1 MADWVDNLVS
11 QLEENG
17 GKFVASIDGQAV
29 LVTVGKPIALFCVEN
44 QVMLRKVGQSTFKE
58 MLDLM
63 SEQKNEEAFM
73 LLLKS
78 MSPQDVID
86 HMNQNSA
93 EQAADTDQR
102 KAFWD
107 KLEKLALS
115 VGQSIILKAIVGLL
129 AV

>member
-11 QLEENG
+11 QLEANG
-17 GKFVASIDGQAV
+17 GKFVASINGQAV
-29 LVTVGKPIALFCVEN
+29 LVTVGKPIALFCLEN
-44 QVMLRKVGQSTFKE
+44 QIMLRKVGQDTFRQ

-63 SEQKNEEAFM
+63 SEKKNEEAFM

-86 HMNQNSA
+86 HMNQNA
-93 EQAADTDQR
+93 EELAADTDRR

-107 KLEKLALS
+107 KLQSLALTI
-115 VGQSIILKAIVGLL
+115 GQSIILKAIVGLL